1 LRGGSRVLLVEDNE
15 VNQLVA
21 RTMLSSFG
29 LEVDV
34 ARHGAEA
41 VDKVAQANYD
51 LVLMDLQ
58 MPVMDGL
65 EAARR
70 IRLLDAGR
78 TVPIVAMTASA
89 FADDRASCMAAG
101 MNGHVAKPVELK
113 KLRAAL
119 ADWLPSVS
127 RI

>member
-1 LRGGSRVLLVEDNE
+1 
-15 VNQLVA
+15 
-21 RTMLSSFG
+21 
-29 LEVDV
+29 
-34 ARHGAEA
+34 
-41 VDKVAQANYD
+41 
-51 LVLMDLQ
+51 